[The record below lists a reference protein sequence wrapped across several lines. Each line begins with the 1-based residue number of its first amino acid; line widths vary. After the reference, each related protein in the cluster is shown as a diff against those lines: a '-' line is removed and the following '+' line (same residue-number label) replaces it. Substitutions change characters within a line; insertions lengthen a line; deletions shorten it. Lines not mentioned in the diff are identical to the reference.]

1 MRREACK
8 VPRAECKVLSKTL
21 RTQYFALSPV
31 FIQNSELGLIMII
44 VIKPETT
51 QEEMNQIIEKIKQL
65 GLSPHIS
72 KGVER
77 TVIGAIGP
85 EAPSYKEIFEAFPM
99 VEKVIPI
106 LKEFKLVSREFKPD
120 NTIVKVRDVEIGGDE
135 VVVMAGPCAVEKESL
150 LMEAARA
157 VKAGGAKILRGGA
170 FKPRTSPYSFQ
181 GLGKGGL
188 QLLAKAREETG
199 LSIVTELMD
208 ARDIDVVATYSDIIQ
223 IGARNSQNFTLLKE
237 VGMID
242 KPVLLKRGLSGTIKE
257 LLMSAEYI
265 RSQGNTQII
274 LCERGI
280 RTYEDSTRNTFDLS
294 AIPVI
299 KSLSHLPIIADPS
312 HALGKRDLVPPM
324 ALAAIAAGAHGLMIE
339 VHPNPAEA
347 LCDGPQAMYP
357 DKFIELMKVCKK
369 VAEAVGKKM

>member
-1 MRREACK
+1 MMIVLKPHLSEEEINQVVEK
-8 VPRAECKVLSKTL
+8 V
-21 RTQYFALSPV
+21 
-31 FIQNSELGLIMII
+31 
-44 VIKPETT
+44 
-51 QEEMNQIIEKIKQL
+51 KQV

-72 KGVER
+72 RGIER
-77 TVIGAIGP
+77 TVIGAIGSD
-85 EAPSYKEIFEAFPM
+85 APSKKEIFESLPV
-99 VEKVIPI
+99 VEKVVLI
-106 LKEFKLVSREFKPD
+106 LKEFKLVSRDFKPQD
-120 NTIVKVRDVEIGGDE
+120 TIVKVRDVEIGGDE
-135 VVVMAGPCAVEKESL
+135 VVVMAGPCAVEKEKL
-150 LMEAARA
+150 LIEAA
-157 VKAGGAKILRGGA
+157 KAIQKAGAKILRGGA

-181 GLGKGGL
+181 GLGQDGL
-188 QLLAKAREETG
+188 RYLAKAREETG
-199 LSIVTELMD
+199 LPIVTELMD
-208 ARDIDVVATYSDIIQ
+208 ARDIEVVAKYSDIIQ

-237 VGMID
+237 VGMVD
-242 KPVLLKRGLSGTIKE
+242 KPVLLKRGLAGTVKE

-312 HALGKRDLVPPM
+312 HALGKRDLVPSM
-324 ALAAIAAGAHGLMIE
+324 ALAAVAAGAHGLMIE

-357 DKFIELMKVCKK
+357 DKFAELMKVCRR
-369 VAEAVGKKM
+369 VAEAIGKRM